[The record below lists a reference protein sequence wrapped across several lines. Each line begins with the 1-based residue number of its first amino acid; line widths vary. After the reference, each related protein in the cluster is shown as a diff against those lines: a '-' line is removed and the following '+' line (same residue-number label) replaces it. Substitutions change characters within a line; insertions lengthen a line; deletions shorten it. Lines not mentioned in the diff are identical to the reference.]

1 MEIAL
6 IICVIGLVGA
16 AGIGWFLLKR
26 RQRNERRRV
35 FLAFMAQWKSEV
47 ESSAQ
52 PDRLANDFNVKAD
65 SFSREADN
73 LRQDFRGR
81 DPVQAAFEGACQAVR
96 AAGNQITAQNERGEW
111 VGRAN
116 VVSAFDAIIAFVEQ
130 N

>member
-1 MEIAL
+1 METAL
-6 IICVIGLVGA
+6 IICVAGVAG

-52 PDRLANDFNVKAD
+52 PGSLANDFNLKVH
-65 SFSREADN
+65 SFFREADN
-73 LRQDFRGR
+73 LRQDFRGG
-81 DPVQAAFEGACQAVR
+81 PMQAAFEGAYQAVT
-96 AAGNQITAQNERGEW
+96 AAGNQITAQNERGEL

-116 VVSAFDAIIAFVEQ
+116 VVSAFDAIIALVEQ

>member
-1 MEIAL
+1 METAL
-6 IICVIGLVGA
+6 IICVVGVVG

-26 RQRNERRRV
+26 RQRNKRRRV

-52 PDRLANDFNVKAD
+52 AGRLANDFNVKVH
-65 SFSREADN
+65 SFFREADN
-73 LRQDFRGR
+73 LRQDFRGG
-81 DPVQAAFEGACQAVR
+81 PMQAAFEGAYQAVT
-96 AAGNQITAQNERGEW
+96 AAGNQITAQNERGEL

-116 VVSAFDAIIAFVEQ
+116 VVSAFDAIIALVER